1 MHQPTCNRNYRGE
14 EREKEIE
21 KRVDMLSVKKK
32 INMLLTHD

>member
-1 MHQPTCNRNYRGE
+1 MFSENLKQK
-14 EREKEIE
+14 REKEIE